1 VTIRYEKEIKD
12 DINLINH
19 MHKKQLY
26 NDGFSKKKN
35 QNKKYDQFVE
45 KNTGENYRCI
55 DNINIKYLNGFST
68 HLSQRGND

>member
-1 VTIRYEKEIKD
+1 MFGKKLWEDDQVFTTTNFKTNEDYTVTVRYEKEIKD

-35 QNKKYDQFVE
+35 QNKK
-45 KNTGENYRCI
+45 
-55 DNINIKYLNGFST
+55 
-68 HLSQRGND
+68 

>member
-1 VTIRYEKEIKD
+1 VFGKKLWEDDQVFTTTNFKTNEDYTVTVRYEKEIKD

-35 QNKKYDQFVE
+35 QNKK
-45 KNTGENYRCI
+45 
-55 DNINIKYLNGFST
+55 
-68 HLSQRGND
+68 